1 MKRSKKPERGADA
14 ARRAEAHRLDAEIRA
29 LVAQQEETTA
39 PLRAEVERV
48 GEAARKLRDRIEWLG
63 EVGVFE
69 SGVARS
75 VPPVVAPLVE
85 AAHLL
90 LLHARPDLTPELGQA
105 LEDLTRQVEELR
117 EEEEDARR
125 AEEAEKQGR

>member
-1 MKRSKKPERGADA
+1 MKRSKRTEQQTDA

-29 LVAQQEETTA
+29 LVARQEETTA

-63 EVGVFE
+63 EAGVFE

-75 VPPVVAPLVE
+75 VPPVVAPLVD
-85 AAHLL
+85 AAYLL
-90 LLHARPDLTPELGQA
+90 LMYARPDLTPEVGQA
-105 LEDLTRQVEELR
+105 LEDLARKVEELR
-117 EEEEDARR
+117 EEEEEARR
-125 AEEAEKQGR
+125 AEEAEKT